1 MGVYDVMQNE
11 ALLAALD
18 HKIAEH
24 HLLKHPFYKD
34 WSEGKLSRETLALYA
49 TQYYHHVL
57 AFPVY
62 LRCLAGRAEP
72 RLRMLTELNLAE
84 EMDPRGPHPALW
96 RRFAKALGVTTETL
110 DAAEPLPAIRQLVAT
125 YRQLAETASPEEA
138 VAALYAY
145 EAQVPEI
152 STEKR
157 RGLEKF
163 YGLTDAKVVAYFS
176 VHEEADVRHRAAWR
190 DWLATRSDKCNGKML
205 AAAERGLT
213 ALWTALDAVHAQSP
227 SVN

>member
-1 MGVYDVMQNE
+1 MRNE
-11 ALLAALD
+11 ALLSSLD
-18 HKIAEH
+18 RKIAEH
-24 HLLKHPFYKD
+24 HLLKHPFYQE
-34 WSEGKLSRETLALYA
+34 WSKGTLSRETLALYA

-62 LRCLAGRAEP
+62 LRCLAAHAEP
-72 RLRMLTELNLAE
+72 RLRVLTEMNLAE

-96 RRFAKALGVTTETL
+96 RRFAKALGVTAEIL
-110 DAAEPLPAIRQLVAT
+110 DTAEPLPAIRSLVGT
-125 YRQLAETASPEEA
+125 YRHLAETASPEEA

-157 RGLEKF
+157 RGLEEF
-163 YGLTDAKVVAYFS
+163 YGLTDAKSVAYFS

-190 DWLATRSDKCNGKML
+190 DWLGTRPDKCNGKMVT
-205 AAAERGLT
+205 AAERGLL
-213 ALWTALDAVHAQSP
+213 ALWGALDAVHAYRP
-227 SVN
+227 AVN

>member
-1 MGVYDVMQNE
+1 
-11 ALLAALD
+11 
-18 HKIAEH
+18 
-24 HLLKHPFYKD
+24 
-34 WSEGKLSRETLALYA
+34 
-49 TQYYHHVL
+49 
-57 AFPVY
+57 
-62 LRCLAGRAEP
+62 
-72 RLRMLTELNLAE
+72 
-84 EMDPRGPHPALW
+84 MDPRGPHPALW
-96 RRFAKALGVTTETL
+96 RRFARALGVTTETL
-110 DAAEPLPAIRQLVAT
+110 DAAEPLSAIRQLVAT

-157 RGLEKF
+157 NGLEKF
-163 YGLTDAKVVAYFS
+163 YGLTDAKAVAYFS

-190 DWLATRSDKCNGKML
+190 DWLATRPDKSNAKML

-213 ALWTALDAVHAQSP
+213 ALWAALDAVHAQSP

>member
-1 MGVYDVMQNE
+1 MRNE

-18 HKIAEH
+18 GKIAEH
-24 HLLKHPFYKD
+24 HLLKHPFYRD
-34 WSEGKLSRETLALYA
+34 WSEGKLTRETLALYA

-62 LRCLAGRAEP
+62 LRCLAARAETK
-72 RLRMLTELNLAE
+72 LRVLTELNLAE

-96 RRFAKALGVTTETL
+96 RRFAKALGVSPEAL
-110 DAAEPLPAIRQLVAT
+110 DGAEPIPAIRNLVAT

-163 YGLTDAKVVAYFS
+163 YGLTDAKAVAYFS

-190 DWLATRSDKCNGKML
+190 DWLATRPEKCNAKML
-205 AAAERGLT
+205 AAAERGLR
-213 ALWTALDAVHAQSP
+213 ALWGTLDAVHAQSR
-227 SVN
+227 SLN